1 MCGKPVTKPKRGPS
15 PKTCGQRCRK
25 RLSRSAPTPV
35 FPREMLD
42 APRWVRAAGKRPIM
56 PSGAPAS
63 STDPSTWSPYSAVQ
77 DGAGDGM
84 GFMLGD
90 GVGCIDLDG
99 CLDAAGQPLEW
110 ARREIED
117 WGTDVLFMERSV
129 SGRGVHVF
137 VRADERP
144 GQVVGVSGGGRVE
157 RYFYGRFIL
166 TTGDRFE
173 L

>member
-1 MCGKPVTKPKRGPS
+1 
-15 PKTCGQRCRK
+15 
-25 RLSRSAPTPV
+25 
-35 FPREMLD
+35 
-42 APRWVRAAGKRPIM
+42 M

-63 STDPSTWSPYSAVQ
+63 STDPSTWSSFSAVQ
-77 DGAGDGM
+77 DGAGDGL

-110 ARREIED
+110 ARREIVH